1 MADVTSSVSVESA
14 TTTQTEA
21 ESPTL
26 LDVVSS
32 KVCSI
37 CNVDKPLEDFTKL
50 KAGKYGRNSQCKNCR
65 NAKRKAVQYSR
76 PPDTTLVQCG
86 RCNRTLT
93 AESFNADRSSTT
105 GLQTYCRDCHKKE
118 IYEITSTFNGF
129 LSKLVANLTRTTK
142 KKKIEMT
149 LTPADIASLYE
160 KQQGRC
166 AVTNFVMTSSYKND
180 SVKKI
185 SVRNIS
191 VDRIDES
198 RGYTPDNIRLVCMA
212 VSILKAK
219 FTEEE
224 LVAFCTAMV
233 ESK

>member
-1 MADVTSSVSVESA
+1 MTDVTPLALESDA
-14 TTTQTEA
+14 TFFPEQTGTIDA
-21 ESPTL
+21 DPT
-26 LDVVSS
+26 S
-32 KVCSI
+32 KICSI
-37 CNVDKPLEDFTKL
+37 CNVDKPLTEFTKL

-65 NAKRKAVQYSR
+65 KEKRKATQYDR
-76 PPDTTLVQCG
+76 PPDTTLVQCV

-93 AESFNADRSSTT
+93 AESFNTDRSATT

-118 IYEITSTFNGF
+118 ITDIASTFNGF
-129 LSKLVANLTRTTK
+129 LSKLVANLNRIAK
-142 KKKIEMT
+142 KKQIEVT
-149 LTPADIASLYE
+149 ITPEDIASLYE

-191 VDRIDES
+191 IDRIDENL
-198 RGYTPDNIRLVCMA
+198 GYTPDNIRLVCTA
-212 VSILKAK
+212 VSILKSK

-224 LVAFCTAMV
+224 LISFCTAIL
-233 ESK
+233 ESKK